1 MAQLIYYRSKENYS
15 NYNGQNSLWVSV
27 KNLLGV
33 TSISEVWDQFG
44 GSIILKKAEKKTTRR
59 RPASNSENKRTE
71 KRLNTSLNQ
80 AFLRV
85 CTKNY
90 DRVIRIREDMA
101 VIWPPTSYWD
111 FFGFRH
117 FEDVAKKHWFNLLII
132 LIIRVT
138 KANMDSLTE
147 KESYS
152 GPNSA

>member
-1 MAQLIYYRSKENYS
+1 M
-15 NYNGQNSLWVSV
+15 SV

-44 GSIILKKAEKKTTRR
+44 GSIILKKAEKKLLVGDRR
-59 RPASNSENKRTE
+59 VTQKTNKRTE
-71 KRLNTSLNQ
+71 KRLYTSLNQ

-90 DRVIRIREDMA
+90 DRVIKIWEDMA
-101 VIWPPTSYWD
+101 VVWPPTSYWD

-152 GPNSA
+152 GPNLA

>member
-1 MAQLIYYRSKENYS
+1 MSGR
-15 NYNGQNSLWVSV
+15 
-27 KNLLGV
+27 NLLGV
-33 TSISEVWDQFG
+33 TSISEVWDQCG
-44 GSIILKKAEKKTTRR
+44 GSIILKRAEKKLLVGDRR
-59 RPASNSENKRTE
+59 VTQKTNKRTE

-101 VIWPPTSYWD
+101 VIWLPTSYWD

-117 FEDVAKKHWFNLLII
+117 FEDVAKNIDLIMLII

-138 KANMDSLTE
+138 KKNMDSLRE
-147 KESYS
+147 KEAFS